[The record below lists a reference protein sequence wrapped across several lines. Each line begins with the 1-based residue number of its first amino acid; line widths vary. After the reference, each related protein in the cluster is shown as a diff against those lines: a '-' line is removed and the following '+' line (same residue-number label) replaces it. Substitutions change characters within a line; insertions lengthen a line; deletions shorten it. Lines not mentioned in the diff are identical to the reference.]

1 MSKCK
6 VISRP
11 NCAPSEGEQYQDLAR
26 YFEGQ
31 GNHELADFYME
42 LAEIYTN
49 RVKIWR

>member
-1 MSKCK
+1 MKCK
-6 VISRP
+6 IISKP
-11 NCAPSEGEQYQDLAR
+11 HIPPSEGEQYQDLAR